1 MTDYHSQADTASE
14 ILTSYQASLFPSL
27 SMFKYMLP
35 NCGAR
40 RNESP
45 DTTSTRDN
53 DSEYCPRSGD
63 KRPQA
68 CASAGS
74 RVSEPIEKRF
84 VTYVERLS
92 DSVTSYQGTNGRL
105 ACGEDCRL
113 LGRRFARNGRVDYLV
128 QWSGV
133 TPDSF

>member
-1 MTDYHSQADTASE
+1 
-14 ILTSYQASLFPSL
+14 
-27 SMFKYMLP
+27 MFKYLLP
-35 NCGAR
+35 NCSAR

-45 DTTSTRDN
+45 ELSSVRDI
-53 DSEYCPRSGD
+53 DSDYCPRSGD
-63 KRPQA
+63 KRPRA
-68 CASAGS
+68 RESVDS
-74 RVSEPIEKRF
+74 LVSEPIEKRF
-84 VTYVERLS
+84 VSYVESLS

-113 LGRRFARNGRVDYLV
+113 LGRRFARNGRVEYLV

>member
-1 MTDYHSQADTASE
+1 MIAHQGEAGTSE
-14 ILTSYQASLFPSL
+14 IFTSCQAPLFPSL
-27 SMFKYMLP
+27 SMFKYLLP
-35 NCGAR
+35 NCSAR

-45 DTTSTRDN
+45 DITSDRDH
-53 DSEYCPRSGD
+53 DSEYFPRSGD
-63 KRPQA
+63 KRPRA
-68 CASAGS
+68 RESADYF
-74 RVSEPIEKRF
+74 VNEPIEKRF
-84 VTYVERLS
+84 VSYVERLS

-113 LGRRFARNGRVDYLV
+113 LGRRFARNGRVEYLV